1 MSWLKIVYVVTSG
14 LDQCENKEFEF
25 LSLSLHEA
33 EMPILF
39 LKKKKKKHFMKN
51 SCKLVTRSK
60 FYY

>member
-33 EMPILF
+33 EMPIL
-39 LKKKKKKHFMKN
+39 LHKKKKKKKN
-51 SCKLVTRSK
+51 IS
-60 FYY
+60 

>member
-25 LSLSLHEA
+25 LSLSLHET

-39 LKKKKKKHFMKN
+39 LKKKKKKTFHEKQLQACN
-51 SCKLVTRSK
+51 
-60 FYY
+60 